1 MLEPIIQT
9 TVSASFSGSTI
20 QTISASASL
29 SGSTIPASST
39 EDECEKIPV
48 RKVFIDVE
56 KFKESGVITPEDF
69 AQIIQRHA
77 DEENVNWG
85 EIDDVLGL
93 YALADS
99 ASKDTGGIP
108 DSILKEAMYFV
119 LSLQAKTLPNGW
131 LRNHVLKLQRLWK
144 DETEKE
150 RATKRKTMV
159 PMEAKPIHPFH
170 DLKRKRKRATPA
182 VAQSLMGIS
191 SLLSHARTCMVLEDG
206 DHEVVER
213 NDGNIEVDGEMLTFD
228 SWGKLSGSNDSIISY
243 ENKDQFENKVM
254 PTPNI
259 ITLESAP
266 VKTKRFK
273 KDKPEDSPSAA
284 QIKRRRTVSE
294 EGEISSDSE
303 NSSSSSDDDSDLEA
317 DNNESKRSAKRR
329 QRRQNV
335 KNNHYEMKRRMQD
348 IYNQRFDVVNYLSTE
363 QKVELLRSLR
373 MVYGEKDESM
383 KAKEALS
390 KFLSQ
395 P

>member
-1 MLEPIIQT
+1 MNAKRYRLKK
-9 TVSASFSGSTI
+9 F
-20 QTISASASL
+20 
-29 SGSTIPASST
+29 
-39 EDECEKIPV
+39 
-48 RKVFIDVE
+48 FIDVE

-69 AQIIQRHA
+69 AQVIQRHA

-85 EIDDVLGL
+85 EIEDILGL

-119 LSLQAKTLPNGW
+119 LSLQAKTLEHGW
-131 LRNHVLKLQRLWK
+131 LRNHVLSLQRQWK
-144 DETEKE
+144 NEMEKD
-150 RATKRKTMV
+150 RATKRKTMIS
-159 PMEAKPIHPFH
+159 MEAKHIHPFH

-213 NDGNIEVDGEMLTFD
+213 NDGNIEVDGEMLTFE
-228 SWGKLSGSNDSIISY
+228 SWSKLSGSGESIISY

-254 PTPNI
+254 PTPSI

-266 VKTKRFK
+266 VKPKRFK
-273 KDKPEDSPSAA
+273 KDKSYESSPPGV

-303 NSSSSSDDDSDLEA
+303 KSSSSSDDDSDLDA
-317 DNNESKRSAKRR
+317 DNAQSKRAASRR

-348 IYNQRFDVVNYLSTE
+348 IFNQRFDVVCYLSTE

-373 MVYGEKDESM
+373 MVYGERDESM
-383 KAKEALS
+383 KTKEALS